1 MLETIPLEHIPSSHT
16 VHAALFRNVANAEF
30 LQSQLLGRNP
40 DFEYAF
46 IDATTVASRFHLL
59 SAVYKAV
66 SIEAAGS
73 MKTPNVHSEIVCSLS
88 SNNNVRGEELL
99 VCSYWLCLLL
109 VLIPSSSLCTMYWG
123 STMRASSTSHH
134 WKFANHHADLR
145 GIQEVWYSALDQ
157 RHRGGQG
164 PYFEG

>member
-1 MLETIPLEHIPSSHT
+1 MSITMLETIPLEHIPSSHT

-99 VCSYWLCLLL
+99 VCSHWLCLLL
-109 VLIPSSSLCTMYWG
+109 VLIP
-123 STMRASSTSHH
+123 
-134 WKFANHHADLR
+134 
-145 GIQEVWYSALDQ
+145 
-157 RHRGGQG
+157 
-164 PYFEG
+164 